1 MKHKLAFLRLF
12 RSFVGRSGNRNAVRT
27 VCLALFLSI
36 SFSAYSQITI
46 SFKEQ
51 PLRSAL
57 KQIEQVS
64 AYKFFYN
71 ESLPDLDRKVSL
83 NVQDATI
90 DQTMRQ
96 LLAKT
101 ALSYKQEQGNVIALI
116 RKPAQNASSAK
127 KITGIVVDA
136 NGEPII
142 GATVM
147 VKGASNIMKIKM
159 NIKRMVVGLMT
170 VSICCGCADLS
181 EDLTGQPTSDKFFK
195 TIVDFNSYISGA
207 YTPLVKLYGED
218 APYVAC
224 AGAEDVCTPVVRWKG
239 FEQVNINTVG
249 NPEEVTDILWNNCY
263 SSISA
268 CNTTIELVAQNTN
281 LTAEELS
288 PIDGEAKFLRAFGYF
303 QLVRWFG
310 EVPLLT
316 EANQK
321 NASVEPQAA
330 IADIY
335 KQIVVDLQSA
345 ETTLPS
351 KREDRTRPTS
361 WTAKSLLAKVYLT
374 MAGFPLN
381 DTSCYALARDK
392 AGEVI
397 NEKVYSLERHF
408 FDLWLYDN
416 RQTNSEFIFT
426 LYGNSISRTG
436 GYQFRATRPDAN
448 GEGGWADWTS
458 DSRFFDMF
466 PKGDGSRV
474 KGTFYLTMIDGTPW
488 E

>member
-147 VKGASNIMKIKM
+147 VKGASNGGI
-159 NIKRMVVGLMT
+159 T
-170 VSICCGCADLS
+170 D
-181 EDLTGQPTSDKFFK
+181 
-195 TIVDFNSYISGA
+195 VDG
-207 YTPLVKLYGED
+207 
-218 APYVAC
+218 
-224 AGAEDVCTPVVRWKG
+224 
-239 FEQVNINTVG
+239 
-249 NPEEVTDILWNNCY
+249 
-263 SSISA
+263 
-268 CNTTIELVAQNTN
+268 
-281 LTAEELS
+281 
-288 PIDGEAKFLRAFGYF
+288 
-303 QLVRWFG
+303 
-310 EVPLLT
+310 
-316 EANQK
+316 
-321 NASVEPQAA
+321 
-330 IADIY
+330 
-335 KQIVVDLQSA
+335 
-345 ETTLPS
+345 
-351 KREDRTRPTS
+351 
-361 WTAKSLLAKVYLT
+361 
-374 MAGFPLN
+374 
-381 DTSCYALARDK
+381 
-392 AGEVI
+392 
-397 NEKVYSLERHF
+397 VYSLM
-408 FDLWLYDN
+408 DVPGDAM
-416 RQTNSEFIFT
+416 I
-426 LYGNSISRTG
+426 SISYVGYKTVDIKVTDKSLARVILKEDTEMLDEVVVVGYGVQKKSDITG
-436 GYQFRATRPDAN
+436 SVSSVKSEELLSAPNTSTAQALRDAY
-448 GEGGWADWTS
+448 
-458 DSRFFDMF
+458 
-466 PKGDGSRV
+466 RV
-474 KGTFYLTMIDGTPW
+474 L
-488 E
+488 